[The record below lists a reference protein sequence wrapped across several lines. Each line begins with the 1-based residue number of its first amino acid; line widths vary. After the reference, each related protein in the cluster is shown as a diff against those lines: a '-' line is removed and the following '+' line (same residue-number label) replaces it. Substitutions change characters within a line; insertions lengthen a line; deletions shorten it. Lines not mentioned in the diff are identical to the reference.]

1 MVRQNCFTY
10 EILDHDPQE
19 CHWCGRAS
27 FCLGGT
33 SDPLR
38 MPSSPLVPEA
48 WSCTPGNSF
57 CPPCHHSGT
66 LCPCC
71 LLYSNLWWLF
81 LLPLLALA
89 LPQTMES
96 CQEVYWVRFCP
107 WLTFVLSFSSLK
119 ILLLDNFQIYAAESD
134 FFPQPERSVSNCL

>member
-1 MVRQNCFTY
+1 MVEMPDLSSILPLNDQNIISRVFM
-10 EILDHDPQE
+10 EL
-19 CHWCGRAS
+19 AS
-27 FCLGGT
+27 GIVAT
-33 SDPLR
+33 SY
-38 MPSSPLVPEA
+38 
-48 WSCTPGNSF
+48 SF